1 MTFVDD
7 LKSGKCA
14 IYGQFTAILTFL
26 FLVIFGFFNLV
37 SSLIIFSILGWVFA
51 GIVFLVEMPFCAKC
65 CANDNLKRVSDF
77 FQANQFKAC
86 LYLVFSI
93 VLWCSIRVQA
103 STILVSATFMTFTTA
118 FYDSCWLTMMI
129 GIPAIAALRHEDPA
143 KSSVNG
149 TNLAVQATSTFGGR
163 V

>member
-118 FYDSCWLTMMI
+118 FY
-129 GIPAIAALRHEDPA
+129 AIAALRHEDPA